1 MNEKELDKLSEYRE
15 LIDKYDRKICKN
27 IVKRIRTVRLIG
39 KYKKENKMKIIDR
52 NREKIVY
59 DKVISLVK
67 GQVNPKVI
75 KKIYK
80 IIIKSAI
87 HEEK

>member
-27 IVKRIRTVRLIG
+27 IVKRIRAVRLIG
-39 KYKKENKMKIIDR
+39 KYKKENKMKIVDK

-59 DKVISLVK
+59 DKVIGLVK
-67 GQVNPKVI
+67 GQVSSSVI

-80 IIIKSAI
+80 IIIKACI